1 MTQDWATA
9 RLSAVPAPMLWLDA
23 TGRIGA
29 ANKKAGEVFGDW
41 LIGQPYAL
49 LRNPQ
54 LLGLIETAYRHG
66 AGGEAR
72 FVATGRA
79 APEVFR
85 VNIQPVS
92 WDGAEQGL
100 MLHFEDLTHL
110 REAEEQRR
118 DFVAN
123 VSHELR
129 TPLTAIMGFIET
141 LRGPARG
148 DNAAAD
154 RFLGI
159 MEEEARRMNR
169 IVSDLLSLG
178 RVEANERIRPDSE
191 VVLREV
197 LETVVAALRPQA
209 AEAGNTLALD
219 VEAASDPRVLGD
231 QDQLIQVVMN
241 LTENALKYGG
251 PDKPVTLRLSQAE
264 RGLGVRGPV
273 ARLDVIDRGEG
284 SDAAHIP
291 RLTERFYRV
300 DAHRSRAM
308 GGTGLGLA
316 IVKHIVNRHRGQLEI
331 SSAPGQGSTF
341 TVWLPRL
348 G

>member
-9 RLSAVPAPMLWLDA
+9 LLSAVPAPMLWLDA

-209 AEAGNTLALD
+209 AGLD
-219 VEAASDPRVLGD
+219 G
-231 QDQLIQVVMN
+231 
-241 LTENALKYGG
+241 
-251 PDKPVTLRLSQAE
+251 
-264 RGLGVRGPV
+264 
-273 ARLDVIDRGEG
+273 IDRGEG
-284 SDAAHIP
+284 IDAAHIP

-331 SSAPGQGSTF
+331 SSALGQGSTF